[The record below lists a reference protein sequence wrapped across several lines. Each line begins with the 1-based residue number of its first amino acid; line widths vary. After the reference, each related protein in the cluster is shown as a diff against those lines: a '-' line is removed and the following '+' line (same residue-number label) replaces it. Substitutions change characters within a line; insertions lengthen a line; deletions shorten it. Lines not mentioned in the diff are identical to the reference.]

1 MCVQIRRMANVKK
14 LFFVIFA
21 ISATA
26 ISEDFQKCELAY
38 ELSFK
43 YKLSTADVPLFACL
57 ADRASKFRLAQRNN
71 FYGLWRLGAQ
81 WWCAGAGT
89 AGSNFCN
96 MRCDKLLNDDLED
109 DLQCLNIIR
118 ARTGLASA
126 FSFYEKCYGIVGS
139 YADECFVTDEIRRNL
154 NAEPNIT

>member
-1 MCVQIRRMANVKK
+1 MQSDRRMTSVMK
-14 LFFVIFA
+14 LFVVVLA
-21 ISATA
+21 ISAAA

-38 ELSFK
+38 ELSLK
-43 YKLSTADVPLFACL
+43 YKLPTADVPLFVCL
-57 ADRASKFRLAQRNN
+57 ADRASKFRLAQRNT
-71 FYGLWRLGAQ
+71 FYGLWRLGAD
-81 WWCAGAGT
+81 WWCAGTGT

-126 FSFYEKCYGIVGS
+126 FNFYEKCQGVVGS
-139 YADECFVTDEIRRNL
+139 YANDCFVKDEIRRNP
-154 NAEPNIT
+154 NANQN